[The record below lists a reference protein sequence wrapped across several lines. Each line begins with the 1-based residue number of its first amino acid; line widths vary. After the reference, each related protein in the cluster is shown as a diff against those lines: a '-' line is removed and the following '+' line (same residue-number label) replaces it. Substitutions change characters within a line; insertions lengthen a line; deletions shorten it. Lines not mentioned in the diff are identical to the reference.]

1 MSAIYGLSMASIKK
15 NERACAQQKNYA
27 IVAVFAE
34 KQVGIS
40 PEQPISCMQLKLKN
54 LKNSKRL
61 RKFESFK
68 KMKKIKIFFIQHKK
82 PC

>member
-1 MSAIYGLSMASIKK
+1 MSAIYGLSMASEKRMRGLARNK
-15 NERACAQQKNYA
+15 KNYA

-40 PEQPISCMQLKLKN
+40 PEQPTSCKQLKLKN

-68 KMKKIKIFFIQHKK
+68 NMKKIKIFFNQHKQ